1 MADNTPC
8 YVGETACGCF
18 VAAMVQ
24 EGCAKHEARFVAQ
37 LIRDGLKLRM
47 ETVTWVRENL
57 RFCEHRQPKKGAH
70 IASPGLF
77 DAPAPRHQATESGGR
92 RAGHQPPDQGE

>member
-1 MADNTPC
+1 MTPNTTPC

-24 EGCAKHEARFVAQ
+24 EGRLKDEARFVAR
-37 LIRDGLKLRM
+37 LIRNGLKVRT

-57 RFCEHRQPKKGAH
+57 RFCEHRQPKTGAH

-77 DAPAPRHQATESGGR
+77 DAPP
-92 RAGHQPPDQGE
+92 AGVR